1 MASVGA
7 SKHYV
12 INSTNN
18 AAYHWHANQKQDLW
32 FILKLILKALLSA
45 RDKNEKY
52 SLLVN
57 EHNLSE

>member
-1 MASVGA
+1 MGSVGA
-7 SKHYV
+7 SKHYL

-18 AAYHWHANQKQDLW
+18 VAYHWHTNQKQDPW
-32 FILKLILKALLSA
+32 FILKLILQALLSTG
-45 RDKNEKY
+45 DKNEKY